1 MQLQN
6 TLLWKISNT
15 QNQYT
20 SYLFGTMHL
29 WDERAIK
36 LMEKVAPFINETS
49 IFAAETA
56 IGELNAMSNEV
67 MFLPENKTLSD
78 FFTPKKILKIKQ
90 NVAKILGVPY
100 AQIECFQP
108 MVLTN
113 FFAAKAVSSHG
124 EYRIDDMFWQFA
136 ASAQKTCIGVESVQE
151 QMEIFQKIP
160 LSFQCKQLLDTIKN
174 VGKHSRQYKKMALLY
189 EKGEILALY
198 HHAKASMG
206 KLRKPLVY
214 DRNILM
220 ADRISDLVT
229 NQSAFVAIG
238 AGHLA
243 GQKGIINLLRK
254 KGFTVQKQDFE

>member
-6 TLLWKISNT
+6 TLLWKVSNP
-15 QNQYT
+15 QNQFT

-29 WDERAIK
+29 WDERAIG
-36 LMEKVAPFINETS
+36 LMQSITPYINETE

-56 IGELNAMSNEV
+56 IGELNEMPNDV
-67 MFLPENKTLSD
+67 MFLPENKKLSD
-78 FFTPKKILKIKQ
+78 FFTAKKIIKIKR
-90 NVAKILGVPY
+90 NVTKILDVPY
-100 AQIECFQP
+100 AQIEHFQP
-108 MVLTN
+108 MIVTN
-113 FFAAKAVSSHG
+113 FFAAKAVS
-124 EYRIDDMFWQFA
+124 EYGSYKIDDMLWQFA
-136 ASAQKTCIGVESVQE
+136 SSAQKTCIGIESVKE

-189 EKGEILALY
+189 EKGEILPLY

-220 ADRISDLVT
+220 ADRISDLT
-229 NQSAFVAIG
+229 ATTSAFVAIG

-243 GQKGIINLLRK
+243 GQKGVINLLRK
-254 KGFTVQKQDFE
+254 KGLKVEVQPF